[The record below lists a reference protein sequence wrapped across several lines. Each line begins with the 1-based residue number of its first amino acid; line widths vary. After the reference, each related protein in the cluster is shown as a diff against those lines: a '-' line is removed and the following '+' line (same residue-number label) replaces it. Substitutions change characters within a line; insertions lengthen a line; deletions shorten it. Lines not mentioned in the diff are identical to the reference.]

1 MWKPLTI
8 ISGVILGAA
17 GGFNYVKIR
26 PQFLAEAEHRKNAN
40 DSREVV
46 RNGLKAAEQRKEEA
60 EKQQK
65 DIDSTI
71 MTREAEKVK
80 AAEALATAKKMLEEK
95 LKEQETVQLA
105 LDEQKK
111 KIKDYGEVDV
121 MAAELK
127 SLQEK
132 SANLAKEAE
141 STKATTAA
149 TVAHKAQTDKDIAAL
164 QQRQLFQQ
172 TGIMD
177 GAFTTSVAAVNPDFG
192 FVMLPAGNNRNV
204 VRKAKLEVKRGDA
217 VIGKLVVTNVNPSRA
232 IAEIVPGS
240 VASGDSILPGDKVV
254 VDAASRPESLQ
265 KAKDSSTAKPAA
277 EGEKKEE
284 APAAADPF
292 AAPAAADPFASP
304 AAGTDPT
311 AAAPATD
318 APAADAAPAAEGTT
332 PAAEGTAPAP
342 EMSN

>member
-65 DIDSTI
+65 DIESTI
-71 MTREAEKVK
+71 VTREAEKVK
-80 AAEALATAKKMLEEK
+80 AAEALAAAKKMLEEK
-95 LKEQETVQLA
+95 VKEQEAVQLA

-111 KIKDYGEVDV
+111 KIKDYGEVEV

-132 SANLAKEAE
+132 AANLAKQAE
-141 STKATTAA
+141 DTKAATAA

-265 KAKDSSTAKPAA
+265 KAKESSTAKPAA
-277 EGEKKEE
+277 DGEKKED
-284 APAAADPF
+284 APAAETPAADPF
-292 AAPAAADPFASP
+292 AAPAA
-304 AAGTDPT
+304 GTDPT
-311 AAAPATD
+311 APAAET
-318 APAADAAPAAEGTT
+318 PAADAAPAVEGTT
-332 PAAEGTAPAP
+332 PAAEGTAPAA
-342 EMSN
+342 EMNN